1 MKENTIGFQLKETGN
16 EETGNEETESNKS
29 QLFSS
34 KTKTGKLIE
43 LSIFLIILILTL
55 ISVIIATSTM
65 ILITNDYTVT
75 HTYGDS
81 MEPVI
86 NETDTYT
93 ITIDIDS
100 YDDEIQE
107 GDIVSFETDCSLI
120 GEKNILHE
128 IIATDSNGEYITY
141 GINNNGTL
149 DQVIKIHYEEYVF
162 KSRNLD
168 DLLYALEND
177 LEITI
182 TESSCIEGVTE
193 ENIRGIYVDNVQD
206 DTINNKI
213 VTHIKEITTLLG
225 I

>member
-107 GDIVSFETDCSLI
+107 GDIVSFETECSLI